1 MMPNLSARPP
11 GPSPL
16 EDVAEPDQ
24 DVAVEDVAEPDQDV
38 AVEDVAEPDQDVAVE
53 DVAEPDQDVA
63 DQAVASVGAPTAL
76 PTAEA
81 VLAPT
86 ATPAAAV
93 LSAAAPMDT
102 AHAVRPQAV
111 AHVPLTAQLGMPT
124 SSAEVR
130 EFVRQAAIDRGVDPD
145 VAVRVVLSEGGVS
158 PATWVG
164 DHGSSFGPLQLHYG
178 GVASGGNAVAG
189 LGDAFTA
196 ETHLNARDL

>member
-1 MMPNLSARPP
+1 MMPNLSARPPGPSPIEDIQSAPQAFADDAAIPP

-38 AVEDVAEPDQDVAVE
+38 A
-53 DVAEPDQDVA
+53 
-63 DQAVASVGAPTAL
+63 DQAVATVGAPTAL
-76 PTAEA
+76 PTADA
-81 VLAPT
+81 VSAPT

-111 AHVPLTAQLGMPT
+111 ARVPLTAQLGMPT

-145 VAVRVVLSEGGVS
+145 VAVRVVLSEGG
-158 PATWVG
+158 
-164 DHGSSFGPLQLHYG
+164 
-178 GVASGGNAVAG
+178 
-189 LGDAFTA
+189 
-196 ETHLNARDL
+196 